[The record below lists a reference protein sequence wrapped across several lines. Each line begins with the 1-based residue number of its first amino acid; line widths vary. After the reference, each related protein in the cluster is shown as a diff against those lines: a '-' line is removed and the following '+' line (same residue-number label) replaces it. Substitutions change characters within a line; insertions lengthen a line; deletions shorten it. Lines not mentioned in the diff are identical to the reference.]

1 MPFSTQQTVRSME
14 CDATD
19 HLTIKALARYFQDI
33 AEAQASSLDNGYDA
47 LIQQGKAWVICR
59 MYLQIIQMPK
69 LLDSV
74 MLNTWPRKN
83 TGLFAVRDYEL
94 CNDGGHVIVS
104 GTAYWA
110 VINFQTR
117 RVERFHDGMM
127 ERYML
132 ESRQASDKDTLD
144 KLRHPGFADSDIV
157 AKIVAEP
164 SFIDHT
170 HHVNNAEYLR
180 IISDYLPFDSF
191 NVSNLGVQIDYIQET
206 AQGDTLS
213 VFRKQDGNTTWF
225 QISNSQGVSVVAKVN
240 QLNLIAI

>member
-1 MPFSTQQTVRSME
+1 MPFTAQQTVRSME

-19 HLTIKALARYFQDI
+19 HLSIKALARYFQDV
-33 AEAQASSLDNGYDA
+33 AEGHASSLDNGYDA
-47 LIQQGKAWVICR
+47 LIHIGRAWVICR
-59 MYLQIIQMPK
+59 MYLQIKQMPK
-69 LLDSV
+69 LNDSV

-94 CNDGGHVIVS
+94 CDDQGALMVS

-117 RVERFHDGMM
+117 RVERFRDDMM
-127 ERYML
+127 GRYML
-132 ESRQASDKDTLD
+132 ESRQATDMDSLD
-144 KLRHPGFADSDIV
+144 KLRHPEFQDSDLV
-157 AKIVAEP
+157 ARIIAEP

-191 NVSNLGVQIDYIQET
+191 NVQNQGIQIDYIQET
-206 AQGDTLS
+206 AQGDTLT
-213 VFRKQDGNTTWF
+213 VFRKQDENTTWF
-225 QISNSQGVSVVAKVN
+225 QISNSQGVSVVAKVWG
-240 QLNLIAI
+240 I

>member
-1 MPFSTQQTVRSME
+1 MPFTAQQTVRSME

-19 HLTIKALARYFQDI
+19 HLSIKALARYFQDV
-33 AEAQASSLDNGYDA
+33 AECHASSLDNGYDA
-47 LIQQGKAWVICR
+47 LIHTGRAWVICR
-59 MYLQIIQMPK
+59 MYLQIKQMPK
-69 LLDSV
+69 LNDSV

-94 CNDGGHVIVS
+94 CDDQGALMVS

-117 RVERFHDGMM
+117 RVERFRDDMM
-127 ERYML
+127 GRYTL
-132 ESRQASDKDTLD
+132 ESRQATDMDSLD
-144 KLRHPGFADSDIV
+144 KLRHPEFQDSDLV
-157 AKIVAEP
+157 ARIIAEP

-191 NVSNLGVQIDYIQET
+191 NVQNLCIQIDYIQET

-213 VFRKQDGNTTWF
+213 VFRKQVEKTTWF
-225 QISNSQGVSVVAKVN
+225 QISNSQGVSVVAKVWG
-240 QLNLIAI
+240 I